1 MRVTWDNIGERF
13 FEAGCDHAVLYTK
26 SGTDPYGKGTAWN
39 GISKIDEKPTGG
51 ESTSVYADNIK
62 YLGVRTIEGLDLS
75 IEAYAYPDEFAKC
88 DGSAKVLGGMRVRQQ
103 TRSTFGLCYRT
114 LIGNDLEGTDHAY
127 VLHLVYGV
135 QASPSERPHSTINE
149 NTDPQAFTWEA
160 TTTPVEVPGFKPS
173 SSLEFDSRDFDK
185 GTMKALE
192 DILYGTDGA
201 SGGNAGTDA
210 RLPMP
215 SELILLLKSH
225 GYGDAAESNPE
236 TNDASESK
244 TEANGSTES
253 NPEING
259 NTENSPETNGAE

>member
-1 MRVTWDNIGERF
+1 MRVIWDEIGKRF

-26 SGTDPYGKGTAWN
+26 SGADPYGKGTAWN

-51 ESTSVYADNIK
+51 ESTSIYADNIK

-114 LIGNDLEGTDHAY
+114 LVGNDLEGTDHAY

-185 GTMKALE
+185 DTMKALE

-201 SGGNAGTDA
+201 SGDNTGTDA

-215 SELILLLKSH
+215 SELISLLKSH
-225 GYGDAAESNPE
+225 GYGDDAESNAETNEGAENDPE
-236 TNDASESK
+236 TND
-244 TEANGSTES
+244 N
-253 NPEING
+253 
-259 NTENSPETNGAE
+259 AE